1 MLQYQS
7 MMLVERAAE
16 KPTVLKLS
24 SVAVHSAR
32 PAMMGKR
39 DKFTHRPAGRRREGG
54 ANTYSKVLL
63 YVQRHNEATVFS
75 AL

>member
-39 DKFTHRPAGRRREGG
+39 DRFTHKPAEGG
-54 ANTYSKVLL
+54 QQGK
-63 YVQRHNEATVFS
+63 QQVFFFKYP
-75 AL
+75 LF

>member
-32 PAMMGKR
+32 PAIIGKR
-39 DKFTHRPAGRRREGG
+39 DRFTHRPAGRGQEEKQS
-54 ANTYSKVLL
+54 TPIS
-63 YVQRHNEATVFS
+63 
-75 AL
+75 

>member
-32 PAMMGKR
+32 PAIMGKR
-39 DKFTHRPAGRRREGG
+39 DRFTHRPAGRGQKE
-54 ANTYSKVLL
+54 K
-63 YVQRHNEATVFS
+63 Q
-75 AL
+75 